1 MELSCFL
8 IRELIS
14 SYAQLTLMHIFCAV
28 NSIYWLT
35 LWGCFTWFSSTNQIS
50 PWPLPTTNLVPVR
63 FEIWTLSRLFGA
75 VSPSLPLRALPPP
88 FTSLLLI
95 LALKWINTKPKTVR
109 MCASLCILRASTHAF
124 WEGAPNFY
132 GWVEIG
138 GGKKTNLIHKVIN
151 LDRLFFLLLLF
162 SLFYD
167 VCFI

>member
-1 MELSCFL
+1 MLIYGNFLKKNCQMELSCFL

-35 LWGCFTWFSSTNQIS
+35 LWGCFTWFSSTNEIS

-109 MCASLCILRASTHAF
+109 MCASHAYFGPAHTLFEKELRIFT
-124 WEGAPNFY
+124 
-132 GWVEIG
+132 VEWKSGG
-138 GGKKTNLIHKVIN
+138 GGKNKFDTQ
-151 LDRLFFLLLLF
+151 
-162 SLFYD
+162 SY
-167 VCFI
+167 